1 MTAEKH
7 TTCKCV
13 LSGDLTED
21 ETQGHRLSENLRNW
35 SEEVREEPGYI
46 GVFVGEKELFQL
58 EFKTLG

>member
-13 LSGDLTED
+13 LSGDLIED
-21 ETQGHRLSENLRNW
+21 ETQGDCFSENLRNC

-46 GVFVGEKELFQL
+46 GVFVGEQETFQL